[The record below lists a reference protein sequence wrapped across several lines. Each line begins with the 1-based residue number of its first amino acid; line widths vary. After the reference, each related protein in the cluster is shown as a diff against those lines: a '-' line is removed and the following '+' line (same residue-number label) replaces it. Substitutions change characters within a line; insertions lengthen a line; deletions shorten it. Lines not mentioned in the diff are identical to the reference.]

1 MEAIASPETWALKMY
16 SMRHAVIDDAS
27 DRMPHIQIS

>member
-16 SMRHAVIDDAS
+16 SMRHVVIDDA
-27 DRMPHIQIS
+27 MYIYV